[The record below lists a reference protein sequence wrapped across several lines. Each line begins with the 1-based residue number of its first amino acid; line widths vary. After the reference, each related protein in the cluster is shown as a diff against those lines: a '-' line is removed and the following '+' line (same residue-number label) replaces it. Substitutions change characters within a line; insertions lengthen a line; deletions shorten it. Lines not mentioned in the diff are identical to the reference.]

1 MSESGGTQP
10 TTLFATGGAGT
21 PQHTTQTGAAGAVS
35 AAITAGAG
43 KFAYLTGF
51 EVTGTG
57 ATATSL
63 IVVTV
68 TTPTVRA
75 NYELTIPAGAGAAM
89 TPLQVTF
96 PTPIV
101 SDAAAGSVTVN
112 VPSFGAGSTAQAVNA
127 HGYTA

>member
-1 MSESGGTQP
+1 MSESGGITP
-10 TTLFATGGAGT
+10 TTPFATGGAGT
-21 PQHTTQTGAAGAVS
+21 PQHTTQTGAASAIS

-57 ATATSL
+57 ATAAST

-75 NYELTIPAGAGAAM
+75 NYELTIPGTAGAAM
-89 TPLQVTF
+89 TPLIVAL
-96 PTPIV
+96 PTPIP
-101 SDAAAGSVTVN
+101 SDAAAGTVTVN

-127 HGYTA
+127 HGYAA